1 MNNNNFST
9 MDAKSIINEFL
20 NKFNQTDGAEYH
32 FNILE
37 EQQGNIVENSH
48 TNILIRLLSYK
59 NRFGYIFLQSFCERF
74 FEKFTGN
81 LNVDNIIFETESP
94 LCSTANGNGR
104 MDGLI
109 YSKNNSK
116 YDFAIIIENKINCAP
131 AGEKQLEKYINSVS
145 EKSNIFSQ
153 QTKNNYKKI
162 WVVYLTREGNEKP
175 DKDSCDFLKKEFDCT
190 IDANGEITGE
200 RYAALSYSD
209 DILPWLKDEIIPM
222 VPIADIILYS
232 GLIQYAD
239 YLDRLF
245 GYDYNKNMSNQID
258 AFLLDEISGE
268 NSVCQKNKM
277 LTELYDEVN
286 ERLKNDQYKQYKD
299 LLSALKK
306 SINRINRSLIA
317 DFINASCDYF
327 EGNYPNGIRLFNRC
341 FVKHSMDFRFVF
353 FTDESWPKSIHFEWF
368 PLRDRLCKDTT
379 YHLCFHIEDNR
390 LREIFRTTN
399 IGTLLVK
406 LGYKKVNNHGFS
418 YSKEVTLSKPILC
431 MTYDKLK
438 AELINVY
445 QNVALHQ
452 KSLIE

>member
-1 MNNNNFST
+1 MNT
-9 MDAKSIINEFL
+9 TSIIDAFL
-20 NKFNQTDGAEYH
+20 QANIQTNGAEYH

-48 TNILIRLLSYK
+48 TNILIRLLSYR
-59 NRFGYIFLQSFCERF
+59 NRFGYIFLQSFCDRF
-74 FEKFTGN
+74 LANFTGIPN
-81 LNVDNIIFETESP
+81 GGNIIFETESP
-94 LCSTANGNGR
+94 LCGTANGR
-104 MDGLI
+104 IDGLI
-109 YSKNNSK
+109 YSKD
-116 YDFAIIIENKINCAP
+116 DFAIIIENKINGAGAMP
-131 AGEKQLEKYINSVS
+131 AQLERYITSVNRD
-145 EKSNIFSQ
+145 KRIFSQ
-153 QTKNNYKKI
+153 QPQIDYSKI

-175 DKDSCDFLKKEFDCT
+175 DEASCKFLTNKNQFGCDM
-190 IDANGEITGE
+190 IDDEITGE

-222 VPIADIILYS
+222 VQIADIDLYS
-232 GLIQYAD
+232 GLKQYTD

-245 GYDYNKNMSNQID
+245 GYDYDKNMSNQID

-306 SINRINRSLIA
+306 SINRINRNLIA

-399 IGTLLVK
+399 IGALLVK

-445 QNVALHQ
+445 QNAITDDV
-452 KSLIE
+452 INEINNVI

>member
-1 MNNNNFST
+1 MNT
-9 MDAKSIINEFL
+9 TSIIDAFL
-20 NKFNQTDGAEYH
+20 QANIQTNGVEYH

-48 TNILIRLLSYK
+48 TNILIRLLSYR
-59 NRFGYIFLQSFCERF
+59 NRFGYIFLQSFCDRF
-74 FEKFTGN
+74 LANFTGN
-81 LNVDNIIFETESP
+81 LNGGNIIFETESP
-94 LCSTANGNGR
+94 LCGTANGR
-104 MDGLI
+104 IDGLI
-109 YSKNNSK
+109 YSKD
-116 YDFAIIIENKINCAP
+116 DFAIIIENKINGAGAMP
-131 AGEKQLEKYINSVS
+131 AQLKRYIEDVS
-145 EKSNIFSQ
+145 KNPKIFSQ
-153 QTKNNYKKI
+153 PTKNNYKKI

-175 DKDSCDFLKKEFDCT
+175 DKDSCDFLINEFGCT

-222 VPIADIILYS
+222 VPVSDIILYS
-232 GLIQYAD
+232 GLIQYVD

-258 AFLLDEISGE
+258 AFLLDEISGG

-286 ERLKNDQYKQYKD
+286 ERLRNDQYKQYKD

-341 FVKHSMDFRFVF
+341 FVKHSTDFRFVF

-379 YHLCFHIEDNR
+379 YNLCFHIEDNR

-399 IGTLLVK
+399 IGALLVK

-445 QNVALHQ
+445 QNAITDDVINEINNVI
-452 KSLIE
+452 KYI

>member
-1 MNNNNFST
+1 
-9 MDAKSIINEFL
+9 MDAKSIIDAFL
-20 NKFNQTDGAEYH
+20 QANIQTNGAEYH

-48 TNILIRLLSYK
+48 TNILIKLLSYK
-59 NRFGYIFLQSFCERF
+59 NRFGYFFLQSFCDRF
-74 FEKFTGN
+74 LANFTGN
-81 LNVDNIIFETESP
+81 INGGNIIFETESP
-94 LCSTANGNGR
+94 LCGTANGR
-104 MDGLI
+104 IDGLI
-109 YSKNNSK
+109 YSKD
-116 YDFAIIIENKINCAP
+116 DFAIIIENKINGAGAMP
-131 AGEKQLEKYINSVS
+131 AQLERYIEDVS
-145 EKSNIFSQ
+145 KNPKIFSQ
-153 QTKNNYKKI
+153 PTKNNYKKI

-175 DKDSCDFLKKEFDCT
+175 DDKSRDFLINEFGCT
-190 IDANGEITGE
+190 IDANGEITGD
-200 RYAALSYSD
+200 RYVALSYSD

-222 VPIADIILYS
+222 VPISDIILYS

-286 ERLKNDQYKQYKD
+286 ERLRNDQYKQYKD

-306 SINRINRSLIA
+306 SINRINRNLIA

-399 IGTLLVK
+399 IGALLVK

-418 YSKEVTLSKPILC
+418 YSKEVTLSNPILS
-431 MTYDKLK
+431 MNYDDLK

-445 QNVALHQ
+445 QNAITDDVINEINNII
-452 KSLIE
+452 KYI